1 MIMTQEDINNLVK
14 AVVQSENI
22 CTAVLMI
29 KENEKDY
36 KQSDFY
42 KQTKIDLLS
51 LIELY
56 KKLNPINMDS
66 IGDLLQREIN
76 KLDLTNLTNIF
87 DSFIGESQGAINNFQ
102 NEVKEFK
109 ETIQ

>member
-1 MIMTQEDINNLVK
+1 MTELEINELVEKIVGLDVCNAISLIQEKQTDYQK
-14 AVVQSENI
+14 SE
-22 CTAVLMI
+22 
-29 KENEKDY
+29 
-36 KQSDFY
+36 FY
-42 KQTKIDLLS
+42 KKTKVKLIDL
-51 LIELY
+51 IKFY
-56 KKLNPINMDS
+56 KILNPINMDS
-66 IGDLLQREIN
+66 IGDLLQREID